1 MKSLKRWIL
10 TEIRIEVLPS
20 FLKEFK
26 RLKKKYRSIVD
37 DVKDLRT
44 ELESNPLLGTDIG
57 GGLRKIRMRIKSKGK
72 GKSGGARVITFNVL
86 ASVDETE
93 INLLYIYD
101 KSDMESISEREL
113 RQLLFD
119 NGFDWKGTK

>member
-1 MKSLKRWIL
+1 M

-86 ASVDETE
+86 ASVDEAE